1 MGVISFRQELIEK
14 NQRWINSPTSDLGQ
28 GQTWKL
34 VLKVVSMSKIKEKK
48 ISVIYK
54 KQTLCQLGTDPI
66 RNRIALVCNKEIKK
80 NQ

>member
-1 MGVISFRQELIEK
+1 
-14 NQRWINSPTSDLGQ
+14 
-28 GQTWKL
+28 
-34 VLKVVSMSKIKEKK
+34 MSKIKEKK

-80 NQ
+80 N